1 MPMLAAVRAFNLNS
15 IKTRLVL
22 FFLLFGVVPALCL
35 MGVYFAFKGSIE
47 TAFRAPVRDTAA
59 AIGDVIDRNLFERY
73 GDVQAFGLNAAAWS
87 PENWRNPAAGNTL
100 VAAMNGYMTNYG
112 IYRLMILIDPQG
124 GVLAVN
130 SVDPTGKAL
139 DTAGIYQLNFADAS
153 WFKNALAG
161 KFLQGKNGF
170 TGTVVEQPSN
180 NPLIAGLYSDD
191 GFTIPFAAPV
201 RNAAGETIGVWVN
214 FADFSLVE
222 EIVATFYKSLAARG
236 MTRSEIT
243 ILDPQGRV
251 IVDYD
256 PNTNGATYKRNDE
269 IIGKL
274 NLVEKNVE
282 AAVAA
287 VGGESGVIL
296 STHARKKVEQAAG
309 YAHMSGAYNYPGLGW
324 SVLTRIEDE
333 EVNAVAKTVAF
344 WMQVAIAV
352 AIITTAVFAWFIGG
366 GVAGALVG
374 MTAAMR
380 ALAGGNKAIEVP
392 GLGRKDEI
400 GGMAGALQVFKESA
414 IEMDRMHAAQKAA
427 ELKAEEDKR
436 RAMNTLADSFQSQ
449 VGTIVTQVSS
459 AATQLQTTAQGM
471 TATAEETSRQSTA
484 VAAAS
489 EQAATN
495 MQTIASAT
503 EELTASVNEI
513 TRQVTDAAQIAR
525 HAVDDARKTD
535 GTVQGLA
542 DAAQKIGN
550 VIQLISDIAS
560 QTNLLALNAT
570 IEAARAGESGKG
582 FAVVASEVKNLASQT
597 AKATEDIGVQI
608 VAMQSVTNEAVTAIR
623 NIGATI
629 GKISQISTTIA
640 SAVEEQSAAMQEI
653 ARNVE
658 QAAAGTKEVTRNI
671 DGVSQAASQTGQSAH
686 EVFDA
691 TQLLTKSAD
700 DMKSQID
707 QFLQNVKAA

>member
-1 MPMLAAVRAFNLNS
+1 MPAFMRTLNLNS

-22 FFLLFGVVPALCL
+22 FFLLFGVVPALCM
-35 MGVYFAFKGSIE
+35 MGVYLTFKASIE
-47 TAFRAPVRDTAA
+47 TAFRAPVKDTAA
-59 AIGDVIDRNLFERY
+59 AVGDAIDRNLFERY
-73 GDVQAFGLNAAAWS
+73 GDVQAFGLNAAAWA
-87 PENWRNPAAGNTL
+87 PENWRNPGAGNSL

-112 IYRLMILIDPQG
+112 IYRLMILIDTQG

-139 DTAGIYQLNFADAS
+139 NTEGIYQLNFADAS
-153 WFKNALAG
+153 WFKEALAG
-161 KFLQGKNGF
+161 KFLEGKGGF
-170 TGTVVEQPSN
+170 TGTVVQQPSN
-180 NPLIAGLYSDD
+180 NPLVAALYNDD
-191 GFTIPFAAPV
+191 GYTIPFAAPV

-214 FADFSLVE
+214 FVDFGLVE
-222 EIVATFYKSLAARG
+222 EIVGTFYKSLAARG
-236 MTRSEIT
+236 LPHSEIT
-243 ILDPQGRV
+243 ILDPEGRI

-256 PNTNGATYKRNDE
+256 PITNGATYKRDADV
-269 IIGKL
+269 IGKL
-274 NLVEKNVE
+274 NLVEKGVE

-287 VGGESGVIL
+287 VRGENGVIL

-324 SVLTRIEDE
+324 SVLARIGDD

-344 WMQVAIAV
+344 WMQVAIVV
-352 AIITTAVFAWFIGG
+352 AIIAIVVFAWFIAG
-366 GVAGALVG
+366 GVAGAIVA
-374 MTAAMR
+374 MTSAMR
-380 ALAGGNKAIEVP
+380 ALAGGDKAIAVP

-414 IEMDRMHAAQKAA
+414 IEMDRMHAAQQEA
-427 ELKAEEDKR
+427 ERKAEEDKR
-436 RAMNTLADSFQSQ
+436 KSMNQLADSFQSS

-513 TRQVTDAAQIAR
+513 SRQVTEAAQIAGR
-525 HAVDDARKTD
+525 AVDDAKKTD

-542 DAAQKIGN
+542 DTAQKIGN
-550 VIQLISDIAS
+550 VIQLINDIAS

-570 IEAARAGESGKG
+570 IEAARAGEAGKG

-597 AKATEDIGVQI
+597 AKATEDIGGQI
-608 VAMQSVTNEAVTAIR
+608 AAMQAVTDEAVGAIR
-623 NIGATI
+623 GIGHTI
-629 GKISQISTTIA
+629 DKISQISTTIA

-658 QAAAGTKEVTRNI
+658 QAASGTKEVTRNI

-691 TQLLTKSAD
+691 TQLLTKSAA
-700 DMKSQID
+700 DMKSQVD
-707 QFLQNVKAA
+707 RFLQSVRAA

>member
-1 MPMLAAVRAFNLNS
+1 MPSILRAVNLSS

-22 FFLLFGVVPALCL
+22 FFVLFGAVPALAVF
-35 MGVYFAFKGSIE
+35 GIFFSFKATIE
-47 TAFRAPVRDTAA
+47 DVGRAPVKDTAV

-73 GDVQAFGLNAAAWS
+73 GDVQAFGVNVAAVTQ
-87 PENWRNPAAGNTL
+87 ENWRNPSSANPL
-100 VAAMNGYMTNYG
+100 IAAMNAYMTNYG
-112 IYRLMILIDPQG
+112 IYRLMVLVDTQG

-130 SVDPTGKAL
+130 SVDALGKTI
-139 DTAGIYQLNFADAS
+139 DTSGVYSINFAAAS
-153 WFKNALAG
+153 WFKRALAG
-161 KFLQGKNGF
+161 QFLEGKNGF
-170 TGTVVEQPSN
+170 TGSVVEQPAN
-180 NPLIAGLYSDD
+180 NPVVAALYGDD

-201 RNAAGETIGVWVN
+201 KNAAGEAIAVWVN
-214 FADFSLVE
+214 FADFGLVE
-222 EIVATFYKSLAARG
+222 EIVATAYQALAARG
-236 MTRSEIT
+236 LDESEIT
-243 ILDPQGRV
+243 VLDPQGRV
-251 IVDYD
+251 LVDYD
-256 PNTNGATYKRNDE
+256 PKANGAAYKRNPE
-269 IIGKL
+269 VIGKL
-274 NLVEKNVE
+274 NLVERKVA

-287 VGGESGVIL
+287 VRGESGVML

-324 SVLTRIEDE
+324 SVLTRVSDAEMNATVHAIE
-333 EVNAVAKTVAF
+333 F
-344 WMQVAIAV
+344 WMQAAIVVTVVVALV
-352 AIITTAVFAWFIGG
+352 LAWFIGSG
-366 GVAGALVG
+366 MASSIVG

-380 ALAGGNKAIEVP
+380 ALADGNKGIEVP

-414 IEMDRMHAAQKAA
+414 IEMDRMQAAKKEA
-427 ELKAEEDKR
+427 ERKAEEDKR
-436 RAMNTLADSFQSQ
+436 SAMNTLADSFQSQ

-489 EQAATN
+489 EQAAMN
-495 MQTIASAT
+495 MQTISAAT

-525 HAVDDARKTD
+525 HAVDDAKKTD

-542 DAAQKIGN
+542 EAAQKIGN
-550 VIQLISDIAS
+550 VIQLINDIAS

-582 FAVVASEVKNLASQT
+582 FAVVASEVKNLAGQT

-608 VAMQSVTNEAVTAIR
+608 AAMQSVTNEAVTAIR
-623 NIGATI
+623 NIGETI

-658 QAAAGTKEVTRNI
+658 QAASGTKEVTRNI

-691 TQLLTKSAD
+691 TQLLTKSAG
-700 DMKSQID
+700 DMKTQID
-707 QFLQNVKAA
+707 QFLRNVKAA